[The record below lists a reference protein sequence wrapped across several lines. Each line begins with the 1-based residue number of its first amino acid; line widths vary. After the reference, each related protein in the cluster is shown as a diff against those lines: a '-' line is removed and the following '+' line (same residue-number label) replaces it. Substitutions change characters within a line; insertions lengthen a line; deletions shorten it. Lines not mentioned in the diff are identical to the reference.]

1 MAFPLQPYLEQF
13 EARLR
18 LLPAVLEPLVS
29 VVVALLLQFQVDLG
43 LLSGTQ
49 ALVKLHIWSSHKYSE
64 PFESSS
70 QNFPQT
76 CLGPNVLAFQTSSL
90 WRLYD
95 DVNASN
101 EILFLFQSFDSLN
114 DNLANHNSQRCL
126 CSPPCDDDDEA
137 AHRKNDGEKIF
148 DATVAAHLKS
158 DDLLHADGAFEMTIR
173 DHIHAF
179 GLSNDVSPHAYET
192 AIFSLHVNAVFA
204 LFACAHDVY
213 EPMAD

>member
-1 MAFPLQPYLEQF
+1 MAFPLLQCLEQF

-18 LLPAVLEPLVS
+18 LLPADLEPLVS
-29 VVVALLLQFQVDLG
+29 VVAALLLQFQVDLG

-49 ALVKLHIWSSHKYSE
+49 ALVKLHIWSSHKYSG

-95 DVNASN
+95 DANVSN
-101 EILFLFQSFDSLN
+101 ETLFLFQSFDSSN

-137 AHRKNDGEKIF
+137 AHRKNDDQKIF
-148 DATVAAHLKS
+148 GAKVAAHPKS
-158 DDLLHADGAFEMTIR
+158 GDLLRVDGAFEMTIG
-173 DHIHAF
+173 DHNRAF
-179 GLSNDVSPHAYET
+179 DLSNDVSPHAYET
-192 AIFSLHVNAVFA
+192 AIFFRHVNAVVA